1 MVVGFIMLAV
11 VLGGGG
17 YLYAKIATL
26 EKEIE
31 EEKRLRGKS

>member
-1 MVVGFIMLAV
+1 MLVGFVMLV
-11 VLGGGG
+11 IVLGGGG
-17 YLYAKIATL
+17 YLYSKISTL